1 MALVIISLIGA
12 ALVYVSGITP
22 GGELELPPGALG
34 HASILA
40 SAFFLL
46 LAAHYRLAM
55 FGLLS
60 AHNGT
65 VFGAGATDLTVRL
78 PGYRLPLVVCLLP
91 AVPLL
96 GNNVPAP
103 WGAPRLAP
111 GP

>member
-65 VFGAGATDLTVRL
+65 VFGAGATDPSVRL
-78 PGYRLPLVVCLLP
+78 PGYWLRLGRGPLRPGSWCAQDVLP
-91 AVPLL
+91 
-96 GNNVPAP
+96 
-103 WGAPRLAP
+103 
-111 GP
+111 